1 MDSTIK
7 NENRLTIMEQK
18 LDNISE
24 DVKEIAAKLDKHIS
38 REEDKY
44 EKLDAKYSGKWV
56 EKFII
61 GIASG
66 LVVAISGGII
76 MYLINN

>member
-1 MDSTIK
+1 MDATIK

-24 DVKEIAAKLDKHIS
+24 DVKEIAAKLDKHIC
-38 REEDKY
+38 REEGKY

>member
-1 MDSTIK
+1 
-7 NENRLTIMEQK
+7 MEQK

-24 DVKEIAAKLDKHIS
+24 DVKEIASKLDKHIS
-38 REEDKY
+38 WENDKY
-44 EKLDAKYSGKWV
+44 EKLDTKYSGKWV

-66 LVVAISGGII
+66 LVVAITGGII